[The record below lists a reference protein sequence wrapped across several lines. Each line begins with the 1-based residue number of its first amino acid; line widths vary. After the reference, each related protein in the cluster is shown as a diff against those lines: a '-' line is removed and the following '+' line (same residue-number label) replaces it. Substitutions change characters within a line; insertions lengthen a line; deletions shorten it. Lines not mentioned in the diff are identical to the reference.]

1 MNKKSEIIAAA
12 VAIVLIVV
20 ISIVII
26 FINKN
31 NETTKDNTINN
42 VETSDVKQ
50 KDENKDKKK
59 EETKK
64 EEAIVKIGDET
75 HVLKNEANVGSI
87 YYLENYVDFNTD
99 RVGNTRMMSYNY
111 NGEFSFDIRVNYEEE
126 HSIDEVKAM
135 MSEYTE
141 GKKEVNGITYT
152 YYEYKNNLGDDAHYY
167 LYEYNG
173 HPCSFVFFLGKNP
186 GNIEEVFMNNVSF
199 K

>member
-1 MNKKSEIIAAA
+1 MNKKSAIILAIVAA
-12 VAIVLIVV
+12 VLILAIIIVTV
-20 ISIVII
+20 CV
-26 FINKN
+26 NK
-31 NETTKDNTINN
+31 EKETINN
-42 VETSDVKQ
+42 NPTSTTQ
-50 KDENKDKKK
+50 TSENKKK
-59 EETKK
+59 EEKKDNKKEDKK
-64 EEAIVKIGDET
+64 EEAVVTIGDET

-99 RVGNTRMMSYNY
+99 QVGNVRIMSYNY

-126 HSIDEVKAM
+126 HTIDEVKAM

-141 GKKEVNGITYT
+141 GQKEVNGITYT
-152 YYEYKNNLGDDAHYY
+152 YYEYKNSLGDDAHYY